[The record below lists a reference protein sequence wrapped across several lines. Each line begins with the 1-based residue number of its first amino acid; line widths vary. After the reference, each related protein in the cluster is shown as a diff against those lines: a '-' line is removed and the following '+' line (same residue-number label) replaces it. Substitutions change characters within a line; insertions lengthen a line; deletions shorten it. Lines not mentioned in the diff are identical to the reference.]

1 MASEEK
7 YLLDTQSKLVHAK
20 YVMMLDESPEWLEG
34 LLMP

>member
-20 YVMMLDESPEWLEG
+20 YVYDVGRVPGMA
-34 LLMP
+34 